1 MMKWNDLKEEQKHVD
16 PVAVQLLC
24 NWPDCRVVDGGKAP
38 AERLCPC
45 CRCVGYCCI
54 ECMQRDW
61 ERHQAKECQRVCPN
75 CNTKCR
81 K

>member
-1 MMKWNDLKEEQKHVD
+1 MMKWNSLTEEQKHVS
-16 PVAVQLLC
+16 PVYVQLLC
-24 NWPDCRVVDGGKAP
+24 NWPDCKMTNGGKSP

-54 ECMQRDW
+54 GCMQADW
-61 ERHQAKECQRVCPN
+61 DRHQKECQRVCLN
-75 CNTKCR
+75 CNVTCK